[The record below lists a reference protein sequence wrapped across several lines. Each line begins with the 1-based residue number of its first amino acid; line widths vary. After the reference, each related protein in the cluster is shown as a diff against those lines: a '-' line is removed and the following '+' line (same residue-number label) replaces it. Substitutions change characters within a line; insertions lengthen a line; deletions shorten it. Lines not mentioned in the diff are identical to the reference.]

1 MRPGRRARHGRAVV
15 AAVLSAG
22 LLALT
27 GVPALAAPAA
37 AGGSPAALV
46 APAAPA
52 TEDLPVSVAV
62 TSVAPQVLAP
72 GEDLTVTATLR
83 NDGDEVVEQPRASVR
98 IYRYRMSERDELGR
112 WADSGASSPVG
123 DVAATTTLEGDLAPG
138 ATTSVQVTVPAD
150 SIGLLRTEDAWGP
163 RGLSFDVGSS
173 AGRVGIDRT
182 FLLWDTADEV
192 PTARVGVLASLVG
205 PATNPAAEALAAAA
219 EEADGDEPAPTPTPT
234 AGTTEGAGA
243 EATADPAASA
253 GAASP
258 DPEATAGTD
267 ADEVDDPLTT
277 LTASGGR
284 LSRVLQATGDFPFVS
299 WAVDPALVDDAATGS
314 RAAQTWLSGLTDAAQ
329 DREVLRL
336 PWADPDLAAIAHA
349 SGSAADLLALA
360 RDVPSAAG
368 EALWQDAQPVLWS
381 ADDVPDLVTAGRAA
395 ASAPG
400 APLVTGPD
408 AMPAEDGR
416 TASAPATVATPAGAV
431 TALVPDATLTG
442 LLADPAASQPGVTAA
457 TAAQRVLAETA
468 VLARAEDAASTY
480 VLATTPRDWVPTA
493 AVAQAQLKALR
504 DAPWVDT
511 ATVADVLAAHAE
523 GEADGDGA
531 ARADLPESERSG
543 AELTPAWVNALAA
556 EWRSAGEFAAV
567 VDDPGALLA
576 GLPGDLV
583 APLAVAWR
591 DDPDGRGAAV
601 NDAIAEAR
609 ARQSGLSVLV
619 NDQLT
624 VISSSAK
631 ISVAVRNELDQA
643 ARVRVE
649 LRPQKGCLDTTRS
662 EITQVAPNTATTVEL
677 TLRATANCDV
687 TIDVSLVSAT
697 GRELATPVT
706 FPARVAPT
714 IESVGAVVVGALLA
728 LALVF
733 GIWRTV
739 RRGQTAKRGA
749 RVAPDAPAAVVAPAP
764 APTSAPTSADGP
776 SEAPGRQDP
785 S

>member
-1 MRPGRRARHGRAVV
+1 VL

-22 LLALT
+22 LLALS
-27 GVPALAAPAA
+27 GAPALGAPAPAA
-37 AGGSPAALV
+37 APALV

-62 TSVAPQVLAP
+62 TAVAPQVLTP

-98 IYRYRMSERDELGR
+98 IYRYRMSERDELDR
-112 WADSGASSPVG
+112 WAGSGASSPIG

-138 ATTSVQVTVPAD
+138 ATVGVQVTVPAA
-150 SIGLLRTEDAWGP
+150 SIGLLRTDDAWGP
-163 RGLSFDVGSS
+163 RGLTLDVGSS
-173 AGRVGIDRT
+173 AGRVGVDRT
-182 FLLWDTADEV
+182 FLLWASADEV
-192 PTARVGVLASLVG
+192 PTAQVGVLSSVVG
-205 PATNPAAEALAAAA
+205 PATDPAAAA
-219 EEADGDEPAPTPTPT
+219 LTEAAEGAEDAEPAPTPTPT
-234 AGTTEGAGA
+234 G
-243 EATADPAASA
+243 S
-253 GAASP
+253 ASP
-258 DPEATAGTD
+258 DPE
-267 ADEVDDPLTT
+267 DDPDAATEEADQDDDRLTA

-284 LSRVLQATGDFPFVS
+284 LSRVLQATGAFPFVS
-299 WAVDPALVDDAATGS
+299 WAVDPALVDAAATGS

-336 PWADPDLAAIAHA
+336 PWADPDLAALAHA
-349 SGSAADLLALA
+349 DAAGGAADLLALA
-360 RDVPSAAG
+360 RDVPSTAG
-368 EALWQDAQPVLWS
+368 GTLWQDADPVLWA
-381 ADDVPDLVTAGRAA
+381 ADDVPDLVTATRAA
-395 ASAPG
+395 SSAAG
-400 APLVTGPD
+400 TPLVVGPT
-408 AMPAEDGR
+408 AMPAAAAE
-416 TASAPATVATPAGAV
+416 TPSAPAAVSTAAGTV

-468 VLARAEDAASTY
+468 VIARSDDAASTY
-480 VLATTPRDWVPTA
+480 VLATTPRDWEPSSTI
-493 AVAQAQLKALR
+493 AQAQLTALR
-504 DAPWVDT
+504 DAPWVET
-511 ATVADVLAAHAE
+511 ATVADVLAAEAD
-523 GEADGDGA
+523 GAADGDGA
-531 ARADLPESERSG
+531 ARASLPDSERSG

-556 EWRSAGEFAAV
+556 EWRAAGEFAAV
-567 VDDPGALLA
+567 VDDPDALLA

-591 DDPDGRGAAV
+591 EDADGRGAAV
-601 NDAIAEAR
+601 NEAIAEAR

-662 EITQVAPNTATTVEL
+662 EITEVAPNNATTVEL

-687 TIDVSLVSAT
+687 SIDVSLVSAT
-697 GRELATPVT
+697 GRELANPVT

-728 LALVF
+728 LALGF

-749 RVAPDAPAAVVAPAP
+749 RVDPDAPAAEAVPA
-764 APTSAPTSADGP
+764 D
-776 SEAPGRQDP
+776 APGRQDP